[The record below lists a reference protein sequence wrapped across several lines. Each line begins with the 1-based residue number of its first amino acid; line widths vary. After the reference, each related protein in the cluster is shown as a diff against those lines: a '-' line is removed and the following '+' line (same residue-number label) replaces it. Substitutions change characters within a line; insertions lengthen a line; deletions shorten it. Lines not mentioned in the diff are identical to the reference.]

1 MRRCR
6 FVRNKS
12 TIIFSVLVLGF
23 SFYMKLSPAK
33 FNNFT
38 DIMSAA
44 LSFSSLATALFF
56 SYFSLIP
63 AFSNSKFIIALQEL
77 GTDKKIMDRLLLST
91 IIFFISSIL
100 SFGQLFFSECTNN
113 MFSIITTAVWLSF
126 TLSGFFNTFLILA
139 IVLKAF
145 EHYANTEEND

>member
-12 TIIFSVLVLGF
+12 TIIFSVLVLVF

-38 DIMSAA
+38 DIMSAT

-77 GTDKKIMDRLLLST
+77 GTDKKIMDRRLLST
-91 IIFFISSIL
+91 IIFL
-100 SFGQLFFSECTNN
+100 
-113 MFSIITTAVWLSF
+113 
-126 TLSGFFNTFLILA
+126 
-139 IVLKAF
+139 
-145 EHYANTEEND
+145 

>member
-38 DIMSAA
+38 DIMSAT

-100 SFGQLFFSECTNN
+100 SFGQLFFLNVR
-113 MFSIITTAVWLSF
+113 IICFQL
-126 TLSGFFNTFLILA
+126 
-139 IVLKAF
+139 
-145 EHYANTEEND
+145 

>member
-1 MRRCR
+1 MRRGR

-38 DIMSAA
+38 DIMSVA

-56 SYFSLIP
+56 
-63 AFSNSKFIIALQEL
+63 
-77 GTDKKIMDRLLLST
+77 
-91 IIFFISSIL
+91 
-100 SFGQLFFSECTNN
+100 
-113 MFSIITTAVWLSF
+113 
-126 TLSGFFNTFLILA
+126 FNTSFFKFKIYNCIA
-139 IVLKAF
+139 RVR
-145 EHYANTEEND
+145 NR